1 MKQILIAL
9 LIPLLTAL
17 TLPSAA
23 NERKM
28 LFRKVYAKVK
38 VPERGIYLSP
48 AEQFEYEAVS
58 VYSHYDEFYEKT
70 RCELITSNSGRFD
83 NDPLKPVYKNGEWQ
97 LRVNAPFRYG
107 KPPLK
112 AFKFDD
118 GEIVPLKA
126 DTIYHIRFYKW
137 RNHDEITF
145 NTGTTYYLNPLGK
158 AINIISDPF
167 KCESFR

>member
-1 MKQILIAL
+1 MKRILIPL

-23 NERKM
+23 NERRM
-28 LFRKVYAKVK
+28 LFRDVYAKVK
-38 VPERGIYLSP
+38 DSQYGLRPE
-48 AEQFEYEAVS
+48 EQFDYETVS

-70 RCELITSNSGRFD
+70 RCELITSNSGRLY
-83 NDPLKPVYKNGEWQ
+83 NDPLKPVYKDGEWQ
-97 LRVNAPFRYG
+97 LRVYASIG
-107 KPPLK
+107 SSSGLK

-126 DTIYHIRFYKW
+126 DTIYHIRFFKW

-145 NTGTTYYLNPLGK
+145 NTGTTYYLKPLGK
-158 AINIISDPF
+158 AINIISNPF